1 MPFRSFF
8 LFCILKTVASYLTL
22 KFSPCFLCTL
32 LSFVKYREMKFDLST
47 LIERFQK
54 TRFPIFA
61 SSECILN
68 FFAFPNSSAIHAHD
82 KMTSLNSLNSRLT
95 NHLA

>member
-32 LSFVKYREMKFDLST
+32 LSFVKYREMKFDFDLDF
-47 LIERFQK
+47 LFQK
-54 TRFPIFA
+54 TRF
-61 SSECILN
+61 S
-68 FFAFPNSSAIHAHD
+68 NSCF
-82 KMTSLNSLNSRLT
+82 
-95 NHLA
+95 